1 MKRPPYSI
9 RHRREVVERWRE
21 MMGRDLEPPLRAA
34 MERTYEYRAA
44 EFRDAFEDV
53 AEAVRS
59 EVRRVGRAL
68 RGDR

>member
-1 MKRPPYSI
+1 
-9 RHRREVVERWRE
+9 